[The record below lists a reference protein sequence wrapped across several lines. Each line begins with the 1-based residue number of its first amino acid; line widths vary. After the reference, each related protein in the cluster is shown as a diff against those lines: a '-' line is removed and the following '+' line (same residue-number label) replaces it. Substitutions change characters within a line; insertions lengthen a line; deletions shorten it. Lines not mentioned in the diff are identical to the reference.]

1 MVQGIDATFSLLQSQ
16 QRNRIAEDRRRAEKD
31 ERNAAIVKLLV
42 KGGELIGNQVLANKT
57 LDFMNTTEQRNA
69 QALAARADSNVAYAQ
84 GIWGQIE
91 GSNKSAKEFMMD
103 RVDGLVR
110 ARLDSESPDWMENL
124 DEYESILYKRKSELA
139 DLQLKQLRE
148 ARDIYEGKGMD
159 NYENRLEMVRQQ
171 YGPANNMGDLVTS
184 TLAGFFDGK
193 SKEDLDREELLAYR
207 DFIDDQEEGSRAYY
221 AKKLQLIVDSL
232 EEVGDMA
239 TSKAYA
245 DSMML
250 REPTPEERIVTQT
263 KKTIAIV
270 GDRAFTK
277 TATETYDPASRF
289 GMNQPITVD
298 EQLGGSATDL
308 RTDEELVKVAMDS
321 FDIAKWVDDN
331 FTEKAKAEFHKVTA
345 QAGNAISNIKTLEQY
360 NALATTFDSFASVTG
375 NYKNKRAD
383 EFYNSMIK
391 VYFEQVGYGK
401 MLTVMKQRNS
411 TNATERAKGE
421 KAFAE
426 LMVQFGEFNLTANEV
441 ADLMREIEG
450 RGDTTQPAATTE
462 PEIVS
467 TRTVDSNVRTTGRGV
482 GGKKPA
488 PRPASTPTISPQIT
502 DQATFDALT
511 GNERQFALSLLES
524 DTEASLFEKI
534 RSGISLIGD
543 PEINVEASPE
553 YKEMIKRKYG
563 ITL

>member
-331 FTEKAKAEFHKVTA
+331 FTEKAIEMAEQQKDNVIGFITYFYYF
-345 QAGNAISNIKTLEQY
+345 IYY
-360 NALATTFDSFASVTG
+360 NF
-375 NYKNKRAD
+375 K
-383 EFYNSMIK
+383 
-391 VYFEQVGYGK
+391 
-401 MLTVMKQRNS
+401 
-411 TNATERAKGE
+411 
-421 KAFAE
+421 
-426 LMVQFGEFNLTANEV
+426 
-441 ADLMREIEG
+441 
-450 RGDTTQPAATTE
+450 
-462 PEIVS
+462 
-467 TRTVDSNVRTTGRGV
+467 
-482 GGKKPA
+482 
-488 PRPASTPTISPQIT
+488 
-502 DQATFDALT
+502 
-511 GNERQFALSLLES
+511 
-524 DTEASLFEKI
+524 
-534 RSGISLIGD
+534 
-543 PEINVEASPE
+543 
-553 YKEMIKRKYG
+553 
-563 ITL
+563 